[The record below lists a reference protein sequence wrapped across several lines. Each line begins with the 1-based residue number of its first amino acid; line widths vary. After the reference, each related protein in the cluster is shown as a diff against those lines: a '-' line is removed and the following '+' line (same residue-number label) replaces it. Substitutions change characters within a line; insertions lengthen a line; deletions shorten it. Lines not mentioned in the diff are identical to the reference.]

1 MRTVVFSP
9 ARLSGVGPV
18 PPAKSEAHRALLLA
32 ALGNTPCRLTG
43 FPPPLCNDTLAMI
56 DGVTAMG
63 AQVQQEGDTLLV
75 TPAPKAQ
82 PGQPMVD
89 CHVHACAAALRM
101 LIPAFLVRGQS
112 VRFWLEPSLFRR
124 PLDAFEP
131 LIQCIGGSMERIPQG
146 ENGLCQVI
154 VTGWM
159 QAGSYAIDGSGSS
172 QFASGLLIALSH
184 AMDSACRPAA
194 AHLTVTGPIVS
205 RPYLDMTLELMRR
218 FDVSYAEP
226 AQGEFVLAPRTGNS
240 PATVP
245 VAGDWSQAAVLLCA
259 GAMGQPVWVSNL
271 MTGETCT
278 QGDAQI
284 LDVLAGMGMI
294 IEEKDGLHRALRPES
309 GLSPIRINCDNIP
322 DIAPIIALTCATIPG
337 VSVLEGVARLR
348 IKECDRLDATCA
360 LLSRM
365 GVATEI
371 ASDGDTLIVH
381 GGSPI
386 RGGFEAD
393 VSTDHR
399 MAMLLGAA
407 ALIADA
413 PITVHG
419 VDSLNK
425 SWPGFLDTYAAL
437 GGSIR
442 AIHRED

>member
-1 MRTVVFSP
+1 MRTVIFSP
-9 ARLSGVGPV
+9 GQLSGVGPV

-56 DGVTAMG
+56 DGVSAMG
-63 AQVQQEGDTLLV
+63 AQVRQEGESLLV
-75 TPAPKAQ
+75 TPAPKPQ
-82 PGQPMVD
+82 PGLPMVD

-101 LIPAFLVRGQS
+101 LIPAFLVRGQN

-131 LIQCIGGSMERIPQG
+131 LIRQIGGSMERIPQG
-146 ENGLCQVI
+146 EDGLCQVI

-159 QAGSYAIDGSGSS
+159 QAGTYAIDGSGSS

-184 AMDSACRPAA
+184 AMDDACRPAA

-226 AQGEFVLAPRTGNS
+226 QEGEFDLAPRTGES

-271 MTGETCT
+271 MTGDSCT

-284 LDVLAGMGMI
+284 LDVLRSMGMI
-294 IEEKDGLHRALRPES
+294 IEEKDGLHRALRPQS
-309 GLSPIRINCDNIP
+309 GLVPIDLNCDDIP

-337 VSVLEGVARLR
+337 VSTLRGVARLR
-348 IKECDRLDATCA
+348 IKECDRLDATCT
-360 LLSRM
+360 LLGCM
-365 GVATEI
+365 GVVTRVE
-371 ASDGDTLIVH
+371 DGGDTLIVH
-381 GGSPI
+381 GGDAI
-386 RGGFEAD
+386 RGGFEAN

-399 MAMLLGAA
+399 MAMLLAA
-407 ALIADA
+407 AAVIADA

-425 SWPGFLDTYAAL
+425 SWPGFLNTYAAL

-442 AIHRED
+442 

>member
-1 MRTVVFSP
+1 MTTAIFKP
-9 ARLSGVGPV
+9 ARLCGTAPV

-32 ALGNTPCRLTG
+32 ALGNSPVTLTG

-56 DGVTAMG
+56 DGIRGMG
-63 AQVQQEGDTLLV
+63 ATVEQRGETLYIV
-75 TPAPKAQ
+75 PAPKAV

-112 VRFWLEPSLFRR
+112 VRFWLEPTLFRR

-131 LIQCIGGSMERIPQG
+131 LIAAIGGSMERIPAG

-159 QAGSYAIDGSGSS
+159 KAGSHTIDGSGSS
-172 QFASGLLIALSH
+172 QFASGLLIALAH
-184 AMDSACRPAA
+184 AMDESCQPAP

-205 RPYLDMTLELMRR
+205 RPYLDMTLSLMQR
-218 FDVSYAEP
+218 FAVGYTETSE
-226 AQGEFVLAPRTGNS
+226 GEFDLMPRTSGS

-259 GAMGQPVWVSNL
+259 GAVGQDVQVSGL
-271 MTGETCT
+271 IADETCT
-278 QGDAQI
+278 QGDAEI
-284 LDVLAGMGMI
+284 VSVLRRMGMTV
-294 IEEKDGLHRALRPES
+294 EEKDGLFRAVRPAA
-309 GLSPIRINCDNIP
+309 GLSPITLNCDNIP

-337 VSVLEGVARLR
+337 VSTLQGVARLR
-348 IKECDRLDATCA
+348 IKECDRLDATCH
-360 LLSRM
+360 LLRQM
-365 GVATEI
+365 GVVTEVR
-371 ASDGDTLIVH
+371 DEGDTLIVH

-393 VSTDHR
+393 VSADHR
-399 MAMLLGAA
+399 MAMLLAVAGS
-407 ALIADA
+407 IADA

-419 VDSLNK
+419 VESLNK
-425 SWPGFLDTYAAL
+425 SWPGFLQSYKAL
-437 GGSIR
+437 MG
-442 AIHRED
+442 